1 MLGPALLVP
10 AKPLCSSLSH
20 LWLPLAPVGGIAP
33 PSVSPHWLPL
43 LRTCELRC
51 ALPFRTAFRGGGWYR
66 STFGLSSSPPF
77 ALLDPSSPCFASLEQ
92 AALRLFQYRPS
103 LADSCGGGWYRS
115 TFGLSSPPPCA
126 SLHSTRARLASLL
139 YATFHLW
146 HRVVSLHLRS
156 FLDASLCYTLL
167 HLAFPRFAMVCYT
180 PFVPV
185 ATKFGRPL
193 APVDGIAP
201 SSVIPHWLPVLSLA
215 LLYYAKTSFTYL
227 GTSMFRGGGGF
238 RSRCALSHR
247 LPLLYYY
254 RPCYTLLC
262 PACLHSG

>member
-1 MLGPALLVP
+1 MQCPAEPDLS
-10 AKPLCSSLSH
+10 LCSSSSQV
-20 LWLPLAPVGGIAP
+20 WLPLAPMGGFAP
-33 PSVSPHWLPL
+33 PSLIAHQLPL

-66 STFGLSSSPPF
+66 STLGLSSPSPF

-115 TFGLSSPPPCA
+115 TLGLSSPPPCA

-139 YATFHLW
+139 YAAFHLW

-185 ATKFGRPL
+185 AAKLGRPL

-201 SSVIPHWLPVLSLA
+201 SSVIPHWLP
-215 LLYYAKTSFTYL
+215 LLCVTS
-227 GTSMFRGGGGF
+227 
-238 RSRCALSHR
+238 LSH
-247 LPLLYYY
+247 
-254 RPCYTLLC
+254 
-262 PACLHSG
+262 A